1 MRSDNKLKYA
11 FPMIITAFL
20 LCIIYVIKGI
30 FPFGTNTIDYYDMA
44 QQIAAFYYHTFDF
57 LHGEKNLF
65 FDPYTAL
72 GVNMAMSTSG
82 CSHLSIFNLFFLFV
96 KRENIL
102 KSLSIFLM
110 IKMALM
116 SLFMYIYIHSRYKLS
131 YFYEVIFSVGYAF
144 CGYVLMLYMTIQ
156 WLDVAALFPLLMLF
170 LHKLIKDGKSNGYII
185 TLTLMI
191 IASYYQS
198 FMILIYIVLMVGVSL
213 ISDRLFKKSDK
224 PYYEN
229 YHLIKLLISTVLSII
244 LSSFIFLPQIKQTLN
259 SARFNNENGGGL
271 LSLYYSI
278 VSNTKPQYTHRLWA
292 VLLLSFAFAVC
303 VYGIIKYRKDK
314 KRVCVSVLSLFI
326 ILSELIVE
334 GVNLFWHFGSYVGYP
349 IRNGYMIYFTVTLV
363 AIGFIQKIKDNDAD
377 TLSSFEHSDADFTNA
392 DSASKSVEEVQSE
405 KNAIVYNTE
414 EAQSENRVA
423 FDESD
428 NKKNNKASS
437 IEIKNN
443 KKSEI
448 FNIVLSVITAAGLF
462 LIGFVYGGT
471 KGLTLRNVFHIT
483 TLVMAITFIVYM
495 YFLISGKGRVSKY
508 ASIVMA
514 AEVILF
520 GFIMIGKPSYY
531 SVNTSD
537 VEQEGGYISK
547 SIQLDK
553 AFSLNAIENS
563 DDNNDLMFKRVK
575 NPDTSLNANYGLI
588 LRRPVLS
595 NWTHLLS
602 PLLQRDAAK
611 LGYSVQYTRLL
622 DSGGTVFSDALIGVT
637 DVISLVKLDEEIYE
651 LKDTCSVHSDGLE
664 ETYYLYKCKYTL
676 PFGIITDNIDYDF
689 ENAST
694 IDLYNEIYK
703 SITNS
708 DEKIACEYKV
718 ADKLKINGRQALY
731 YMSGQT
737 DTDDYNT
744 KVAINA
750 NCIYVPSIKEPNNT
764 LYPAHFNNNA
774 LYLGTFED
782 ETIKLDIEIG
792 NVDRLGNEITSEADP
807 KIIAIDLDLLSKLC
821 SDYEDMVLKRA
832 FDKSEYKFR
841 ADAKDEDSF
850 LLLPI
855 SYDKG
860 YKAQINGL
868 NIDVLQVGG
877 MFSAIKLNKGSNDI
891 VIKFIPDGM
900 KTGIIISLFGVI
912 FMILFMVMNSKSGI
926 FDKHYLLLD
935 NLYIIMFVAVII
947 IMYIVPYLFCVLS
960 LVNIV

>member
-102 KSLSIFLM
+102 ESLSIFLM

-170 LHKLIKDGKSNGYII
+170 LHRLLKDGKSNGYII

-213 ISDRLFKKSDK
+213 ISDRLFKKNDRV
-224 PYYEN
+224 YYEN
-229 YHLIKLLISTVLSII
+229 YHLLKLLVSTVLSLI

-259 SARFNNENGGGL
+259 SARFNNENGGGF

-363 AIGFIQKIKDNDAD
+363 AIGFIQKIKDKDA
-377 TLSSFEHSDADFTNA
+377 
-392 DSASKSVEEVQSE
+392 EEAQSE

-462 LIGFVYGGT
+462 LIGFVYGDT
-471 KGLTLRNVFHIT
+471 EGLTLRNVFHIT

-520 GFIMIGKPSYY
+520 GFIMIGKPTYY

-563 DDNNDLMFKRVK
+563 DDNNNLMFKRVK

-651 LKDTCSVHSDGLE
+651 LKDTCTVISEDGE
-664 ETYYLYKCKYTL
+664 EPYYLYKSKFTL

-718 ADKLKINGRQALY
+718 ADSINISGNKALY

-744 KVAINA
+744 KVAVNGQLIN
-750 NCIYVPSIKEPNNT
+750 VPSIKEPNNT

-821 SDYEDMVLKRA
+821 NDYEDMVLKRA
-832 FDKSEYKFR
+832 FDKSEY
-841 ADAKDEDSF
+841 DLSVNAKDENSF
-850 LLLPI
+850 LLLPL

-860 YKAQINGL
+860 YEAQINGL

-877 MFSAIKLNKGSNDI
+877 MFCAIKLNKGSNDI

-900 KTGIIISLFGVI
+900 KTGIIISLFGII

>member
-20 LCIIYVIKGI
+20 LCIIYAIKGI

-44 QQIAAFYYHTFDF
+44 QQITAFYYHTFDF

-102 KSLSIFLM
+102 VSLSIFLM

-170 LHKLIKDGKSNGYII
+170 LHKLIKDGNANGYII

-213 ISDRLFKKSDK
+213 IVDRVFIKSEK
-224 PYYEN
+224 ANYEN
-229 YHLIKLLISTVLSII
+229 YHLLKLLISTVLSLV
-244 LSSFIFLPQIKQTLN
+244 LSSFILLPQIKQTLN
-259 SARFNNENGGGL
+259 SARFNNENGGGIF
-271 LSLYYSI
+271 SLYYSI
-278 VSNTKPQYTHRLWA
+278 VSSVKPQYTHRLWA
-292 VLLLSFAFAVC
+292 VLLLSFAFSVC

-314 KRVCVSVLSLFI
+314 KRVCISLLSLFI

-349 IRNGYMIYFTVTLV
+349 IRNGYMIYFTVSLV
-363 AIGFIQKIKDNDAD
+363 AIGFIQK
-377 TLSSFEHSDADFTNA
+377 TENA
-392 DSASKSVEEVQSE
+392 DVNTQEATE
-405 KNAIVYNTE
+405 KANA
-414 EAQSENRVA
+414 
-423 FDESD
+423 
-428 NKKNNKASS
+428 NKTNV
-437 IEIKNN
+437 
-443 KKSEI
+443 
-448 FNIVLSVITAAGLF
+448 FNILLSLITAAGLF
-462 LIGFVYGGT
+462 FIGFFYSNT
-471 KGLTLRNVFHIT
+471 EGLTLRNVFHIT
-483 TLVMAITFIVYM
+483 TLTMVVTFIVYM
-495 YFLISGKGRVSKY
+495 YFLISGKGKVTKC
-508 ASIVMA
+508 AAIVMV

-520 GFIMIGKPSYY
+520 GFIMIGKPAYY

-537 VEQEGGYISK
+537 LEQEGEYITK

-553 AFSLNAIENS
+553 AFSLNATDYS
-563 DDNNDLMFKRVK
+563 DENNDLMFKRVK

-622 DSGGTVFSDALIGVT
+622 DSGGTCFSDALIGIT
-637 DVISLVKLDEEIYE
+637 DVISRLKLDEKLYE
-651 LKDTCSVHSDGLE
+651 LKDTCTVNSEDGE
-664 ETYYLYKCKYTL
+664 ETYYLYKSKYTL
-676 PFGIITDNIDYDF
+676 PFGVITDNINYDF

-694 IDLYNEIYK
+694 VELYNAIYK
-703 SITNS
+703 SITQS
-708 DEKIACEYKV
+708 DKKIAHEYE
-718 ADKLKINGRQALY
+718 ATDKLSVSGNKALY

-744 KVAINA
+744 TIAVNGNKV
-750 NCIYVPSIKEPNNT
+750 YVPSIKETDNT

-782 ETIKLDIEIG
+782 ETVNLDIQIG
-792 NVDRLGNEITSEADP
+792 DYDRLGNEITSDIDA
-807 KIIAIDLDLLSKLC
+807 KIIAIDMDLFSKLC
-821 SDYEDMVLKRA
+821 SDYEDVVVKRT
-832 FDKSEYKFR
+832 FDKSEYKFLLG
-841 ADAKDEDSF
+841 AKDDKEY

-860 YKAQINGL
+860 YEAQINGYDA
-868 NIDVLQVGG
+868 DVIQVGG
-877 MFSAIKLNKGSNDI
+877 MFSALKLNKGNNDI
-891 VIKFIPDGM
+891 KIRFVPDGM
-900 KTGIIISLFGVI
+900 KTGILLSLFGVI
-912 FMILFMVMNSKSGI
+912 LMILYMVLNSKSDI
-926 FDKHYLLLD
+926 FDKNYILLD
-935 NLYIIMFVAVII
+935 NLYIIMFVAVMI
-947 IMYIVPYLFCVLS
+947 IMYVIPYVFCVLS
-960 LVNIV
+960 LVHII

>member
-1 MRSDNKLKYA
+1 M
-11 FPMIITAFL
+11 
-20 LCIIYVIKGI
+20 
-30 FPFGTNTIDYYDMA
+30 
-44 QQIAAFYYHTFDF
+44 
-57 LHGEKNLF
+57 
-65 FDPYTAL
+65 
-72 GVNMAMSTSG
+72 
-82 CSHLSIFNLFFLFV
+82 
-96 KRENIL
+96 
-102 KSLSIFLM
+102 
-110 IKMALM
+110 
-116 SLFMYIYIHSRYKLS
+116 
-131 YFYEVIFSVGYAF
+131 
-144 CGYVLMLYMTIQ
+144 
-156 WLDVAALFPLLMLF
+156 
-170 LHKLIKDGKSNGYII
+170 
-185 TLTLMI
+185 
-191 IASYYQS
+191 
-198 FMILIYIVLMVGVSL
+198 
-213 ISDRLFKKSDK
+213 
-224 PYYEN
+224 
-229 YHLIKLLISTVLSII
+229 
-244 LSSFIFLPQIKQTLN
+244 
-259 SARFNNENGGGL
+259 
-271 LSLYYSI
+271 
-278 VSNTKPQYTHRLWA
+278 KPQYTHRLWA

-303 VYGIIKYRKDK
+303 VFGIIKYRKDK
-314 KRVCVSVLSLFI
+314 KRVFVSLLSLFI

-363 AIGFIQKIKDNDAD
+363 AIGFIQKIEDKDA
-377 TLSSFEHSDADFTNA
+377 
-392 DSASKSVEEVQSE
+392 
-405 KNAIVYNTE
+405 E
-414 EAQSENRVA
+414 EAQSEQRAA

-443 KKSEI
+443 KKSEL

-462 LIGFVYGGT
+462 FIGFFYSNT
-471 KGLTLRNVFHIT
+471 EGLTLRNVFHIT

-508 ASIVMA
+508 AAIVMA

-520 GFIMIGKPSYY
+520 GFIMIGEPAYY

-637 DVISLVKLDEEIYE
+637 DVISLVKLDKELYE
-651 LKDTCSVHSDGLE
+651 LTDTCTVTSEDGE
-664 ETYYLYKCKYTL
+664 ETYYLYKSKFTF
-676 PFGIITDNIDYDF
+676 PFGIITDKIDYDF

-694 IDLYNEIYK
+694 VDIYNEIYK

-708 DEKIACEYKV
+708 NEKIACEYKV
-718 ADKLKINGRQALY
+718 ADSINISGKKALY

-744 KVAINA
+744 TIAVNGNKV
-750 NCIYVPSIKEPNNT
+750 YVPSIKETDNT

-782 ETIKLDIEIG
+782 ETVNLDIQIG
-792 NVDRLGNEITSEADP
+792 DYDRLGNEITSDIDA
-807 KIIAIDLDLLSKLC
+807 KIIAIDMDLFSKLC
-821 SDYEDMVLKRA
+821 SDYEDVVVKRT
-832 FDKSEYKFR
+832 FDKSEYKFS
-841 ADAKDEDSF
+841 AGAKDDKEY

-860 YKAQINGL
+860 YEAQINGADA
-868 NIDVLQVGG
+868 DVIKVGG
-877 MFSAIKLNKGSNDI
+877 TFSALKLNKGNNDI
-891 VIKFIPDGM
+891 IISFVPDGM
-900 KTGIIISLFGVI
+900 KTGILLSLFGVI
-912 FMILFMVMNSKSGI
+912 LMILYMVLNSRSDI
-926 FDKHYLLLD
+926 FDKNYILLD
-935 NLYIIMFVAVII
+935 NLYFIMFVAVMI
-947 IMYIVPYLFCVLS
+947 IMYVIPYVFCVLS
-960 LVNIV
+960 LVHII